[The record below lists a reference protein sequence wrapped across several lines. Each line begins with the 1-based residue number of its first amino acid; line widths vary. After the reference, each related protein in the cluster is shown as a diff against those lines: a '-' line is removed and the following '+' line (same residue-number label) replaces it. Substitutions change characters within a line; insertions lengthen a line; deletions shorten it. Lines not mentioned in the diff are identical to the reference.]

1 MPPTGHVFDPSIL
14 REYDIRGVV
23 GRTLHEAD
31 ARAVGRA
38 FGSIVRRKVG
48 GAGPWHVAVGRDGR
62 LTSPML
68 EQALVEGLTQSG
80 VDVVRIGLGPSPVL
94 YFAATPAAGALTPEV
109 QGGVHVT
116 GSHNPADHNGFK
128 MVLGGAPFFGP
139 DIVDLGRIAA
149 EGAFESGTG
158 GIGDADISNAYVDRL
173 LQDLGAVD
181 AAELRI
187 AWDAG
192 NGAAGP
198 VIEAL
203 TVRLPGNHV
212 LLHTSVDGHFPNHHP
227 DPTVESNLSDL
238 RAAVASGSL
247 DFGLAFDGDGD
258 RIGAID
264 GKGRVVWADQLLA
277 IYAEEVLRERP
288 KSTIIGDVKAG
299 SHLFA
304 RIAELGGVPLMWKT
318 GHSPIKS
325 KMKETNAPLAGEM
338 SGHIFFA
345 DKYFGFDDA
354 LYAAVRLIGVVIRL
368 GRSLSELRDAM
379 PDTLA
384 TPELRFA
391 VDQQRKSE
399 VVEEVQARLT
409 AEGRIFSDVDGVRVD
424 TPDGWWLLRASNTE
438 DMLVV
443 RAEAQDEGGL
453 ARLMAEVDAR
463 LAAVGIVREA

>member
-1 MPPTGHVFDPSIL
+1 MPATGHVFDPSIL

-38 FGSIVRRKVG
+38 FGTIVRRRTG
-48 GAGPWHVAVGRDGR
+48 GTGPWRVSVGRDGR
-62 LTSPML
+62 LSSPML
-68 EQALVEGLTQSG
+68 EQALVEGLVQCG
-80 VDVVRIGLGPSPVL
+80 VDVVRIGLGPSPML
-94 YFAATPAAGALTPEV
+94 YFAATPAASALSPEV

-128 MVLGGAPFFGP
+128 MVLGGAPFFGT

-149 EGAFESGTG
+149 EGAFDSGAG
-158 GIGDADISNAYVDRL
+158 GIDDADICAVYVERL
-173 LQDLGAVD
+173 LQDLGAFD
-181 AAELRI
+181 GAGLSI

-203 TVRLPGNHV
+203 TARMPGNHV

-238 RAAVASGSL
+238 RTAVASGSL

-277 IYAEEVLRERP
+277 IYAEEVLREWP
-288 KSTIIGDVKAG
+288 KSTIIADVKAG
-299 SHLFA
+299 SYLFA

-325 KMKETNAPLAGEM
+325 KMKETSAPLAGEM

-354 LYAAVRLIGVVIRL
+354 LYAAVRLIGVLARL
-368 GRSLSELRDAM
+368 RRSLSELRDAM
-379 PDTLA
+379 PQTVA

-391 VDQQRKSE
+391 VDRQRKAAA
-399 VVEEVQARLT
+399 VCEVQEMLA
-409 AEGRIFSDVDGVRVD
+409 ADGCCFSDVDGVRVD
-424 TPDGWWLLRASNTE
+424 TTDGWWLLRASNTE

-443 RAEAQDEGGL
+443 RAEAKDEGGL

-463 LAAVGIVREA
+463 LAAVGIVREN